1 MKLSILDQLTV
12 PKNQSASDTLQ
23 EAKELAQL
31 AENLVT
37 QEFGMPNITA
47 QTPCQ
52 CNARNFSCTYC

>member
-37 QEFGMPNITA
+37 QEFGMPNITV
-47 QTPCQ
+47 QTPLPVQ
-52 CNARNFSCTYC
+52 RQKF